1 MKQYVLLIAA
11 LLSLLLLSPA
21 PLPAQGGASLSAA
34 EQADVAQKLQAAEK
48 FQSEN
53 DLNEAARNLNA
64 VANLYWEKKAY
75 DQAVKYFSQ
84 SLQLN
89 QQLGNS
95 QAVKSLYNYLGMI
108 YADKGQPSKSIEMYE
123 KSLELVRRSGKRDAN
138 LVEGLKNLAYSYESL
153 QDYPKAIQKL
163 QEALEVAR
171 EMNNLKLMSTCYF
184 NLADLSE
191 KAGNSAE
198 ATTYFNE
205 FNKLEKIMAREQAE
219 KKSVEA
225 QEMAQSKR
233 QVEQRLQ
240 GTQQQLET
248 ADSLVTQ
255 SQLQIE
261 LLNREKELSD
271 LKLKEQET
279 ALQNERLKNNFLVA
293 IAVFVAVVALLLFYG
308 LYRVRAA
315 NRKIKAQQQVIEV
328 EKEKSDNLLR
338 NILPESTAQELKD
351 QGYAKPRHYDSVSVL
366 FTDFVGFTQVASKLE
381 PAALVKEL
389 EEFFLEFDEIIER
402 HKLEKIK
409 TIGDAYMCAGGLPE
423 PSETHAIDTVRAALE
438 IKAFVQGI
446 NQRQQAEG
454 KTPWQIRI
462 GIHTGSLVAGV
473 IGKKKFAYDIWG
485 DAVNTASRM
494 ESSGEAN
501 RVNISGDTHA
511 LIEGHFKCTY
521 RGKVEAKNKG
531 EVDMYFV
538 EEE

>member
-1 MKQYVLLIAA
+1 
-11 LLSLLLLSPA
+11 
-21 PLPAQGGASLSAA
+21 
-34 EQADVAQKLQAAEK
+34 
-48 FQSEN
+48 
-53 DLNEAARNLNA
+53 
-64 VANLYWEKKAY
+64 
-75 DQAVKYFSQ
+75 
-84 SLQLN
+84 
-89 QQLGNS
+89 
-95 QAVKSLYNYLGMI
+95 
-108 YADKGQPSKSIEMYE
+108 
-123 KSLELVRRSGKRDAN
+123 
-138 LVEGLKNLAYSYESL
+138 
-153 QDYPKAIQKL
+153 
-163 QEALEVAR
+163 
-171 EMNNLKLMSTCYF
+171 
-184 NLADLSE
+184 
-191 KAGNSAE
+191 
-198 ATTYFNE
+198 
-205 FNKLEKIMAREQAE
+205 
-219 KKSVEA
+219 
-225 QEMAQSKR
+225 
-233 QVEQRLQ
+233 
-240 GTQQQLET
+240 
-248 ADSLVTQ
+248 
-255 SQLQIE
+255 
-261 LLNREKELSD
+261 
-271 LKLKEQET
+271 
-279 ALQNERLKNNFLVA
+279 
-293 IAVFVAVVALLLFYG
+293 VAVVALLLFYG

>member
-279 ALQNERLKNNFLVA
+279 ALQNERLKNNFPGCHCRLCGRGRPLAVLWLV
-293 IAVFVAVVALLLFYG
+293 
-308 LYRVRAA
+308 
-315 NRKIKAQQQVIEV
+315 
-328 EKEKSDNLLR
+328 
-338 NILPESTAQELKD
+338 
-351 QGYAKPRHYDSVSVL
+351 
-366 FTDFVGFTQVASKLE
+366 
-381 PAALVKEL
+381 
-389 EEFFLEFDEIIER
+389 
-402 HKLEKIK
+402 
-409 TIGDAYMCAGGLPE
+409 
-423 PSETHAIDTVRAALE
+423 
-438 IKAFVQGI
+438 
-446 NQRQQAEG
+446 
-454 KTPWQIRI
+454 
-462 GIHTGSLVAGV
+462 
-473 IGKKKFAYDIWG
+473 
-485 DAVNTASRM
+485 
-494 ESSGEAN
+494 
-501 RVNISGDTHA
+501 
-511 LIEGHFKCTY
+511 
-521 RGKVEAKNKG
+521 
-531 EVDMYFV
+531 
-538 EEE
+538 

>member
-191 KAGNSAE
+191 KAGNSAD